1 MLSLQLLTISETQF
15 DILLTI
21 LSWFPPPML
30 DQLSYIL
37 LLESPF
43 SNVETHVRY
52 FTDQK
57 VFIIVSYFD
66 FLENDDSIV
75 MNVGICVYKCVFEST

>member
-1 MLSLQLLTISETQF
+1 
-15 DILLTI
+15 
-21 LSWFPPPML
+21 ML

-52 FTDQK
+52 FSDQK

-75 MNVGICVYKCVFEST
+75 MNVGICVYKCAFEST